1 MEWPSKAL
9 FGDANSPLNNANRE
23 KKMGNFDSNNLTD
36 EIYDNLADLDAQYKT
51 LKTQFLK
58 KYDNSFERK
67 NADKI
72 LKKENTL
79 MSQNIVGTIE
89 ILKKKIK
96 TNQKQKPISNDPED
110 LTQAF
115 LPHEN

>member
-1 MEWPSKAL
+1 VEWPSKAL

-36 EIYDNLADLDAQYKT
+36 EIYDNLAELDAQYKT

-89 ILKKKIK
+89 NLMQKLNANRKEKIESK
-96 TNQKQKPISNDPED
+96 DPED

-115 LPHEN
+115 LPHGN